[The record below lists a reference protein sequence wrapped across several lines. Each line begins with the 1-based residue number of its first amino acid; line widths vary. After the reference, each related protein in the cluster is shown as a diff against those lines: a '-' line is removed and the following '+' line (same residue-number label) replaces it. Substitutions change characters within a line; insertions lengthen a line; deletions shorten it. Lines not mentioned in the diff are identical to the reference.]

1 MAFAA
6 GGLAAFALLWPATRG
21 GVDREAAAQAPAACL
36 FAFLSRVEGDRH
48 IERLRA
54 ATGRVSV
61 IAPNWYRLDLPPGRL
76 AGGADS
82 RVLDL
87 ARQDRVAVW
96 PVVNARLG
104 FRRALAN
111 GAARRR
117 ALIAITRLARRERY
131 AGLTLDIEEIRPA
144 ERSAFSSFVREAA
157 RRLHRG
163 GRRLAVYLPRRT
175 ADRVTRSGAAYDWGA
190 LARSADLVLASGY
203 NEHAAATVPGPI
215 TTSRGFRELLR
226 YARSFSRSRVVPTLG
241 AFGYSWP
248 ARARAG
254 GGRLIPSYEA
264 DRARLEAPGGSRRVG
279 GARTYEL
286 DGRVVWYETREGLA
300 ERARAARRAGF
311 RWLGLF
317 SLGREPDESI
327 ERMRVSGRCG
337 RSAGAHGKSTR

>member
-1 MAFAA
+1 MAARALVVAFAA
-6 GGLAAFALLWPATRG
+6 GALAASALLMPATRG
-21 GVDREAAAQAPAACL
+21 SSDRDAAAQARTACL

-54 ATGRVSV
+54 AAGRVSV

-76 AGGADS
+76 VGGADE
-82 RVLDL
+82 RVLEV

-104 FRRALAN
+104 FRHALAN

-117 ALIAITRLARRERY
+117 ALLGITSLARRERY
-131 AGLTLDIEEIRPA
+131 AGITLDIEEVRPA
-144 ERSAFSSFVREAA
+144 ERDALSSFVREAA
-157 RRLHRG
+157 RRLHRR
-163 GRRLAVYLPRRT
+163 GRRLAVYVPRRT
-175 ADRVTRSGAAYDWGA
+175 AERVTRSSAAYDWGA

-203 NEHAAATVPGPI
+203 NEHAAATAPGPV
-215 TTSRGFRELLR
+215 TTARGFRELLR
-226 YARSFSRSRVVPTLG
+226 YARRFSRSRVVPTLG

-248 ARARAG
+248 AGRRAG

-311 RWLGLF
+311 RWLALF
-317 SLGREPDESI
+317 SLGREPDETLPKLQP
-327 ERMRVSGRCG
+327 RNNCKGV
-337 RSAGAHGKSTR
+337 